1 MTNRRQKFLLCFSVY
16 ILEGSEMISNKDEA
30 IWVND
35 PPADISPV
43 RSGNGDKLNAQVGII
58 CMFYLLLAIA
68 FVSWLLF
75 DIWIGQHSLA
85 RWGRY
90 ELEPLNTPVFR
101 LVFFT
106 VLGGALGGVVNG
118 IRSILDYYPHFDR
131 TYAWKYIMA
140 PWLGA
145 ALSLVAYAILNS
157 GLSVFG
163 GGNSVDGSPAQI
175 LAMFSTG
182 FLAGY
187 GARDVFAWLD
197 FQVSR
202 LFASDSTKFKDDLAA
217 THENPKDVE
226 PFSTNGKG

>member
-1 MTNRRQKFLLCFSVY
+1 
-16 ILEGSEMISNKDEA
+16 MISNKDEA

-35 PPADISPV
+35 PLADISPV
-43 RSGNGDKLNAQVGII
+43 RSNNGEKLNVQVGII

-118 IRSILDYYPHFDR
+118 IRSLLDYLPHFDR

-157 GLSVFG
+157 GLSIFG
-163 GGNSVDGSPAQI
+163 GGNGADGSPAQI

-187 GARDVFAWLD
+187 GARDVFIWLD
-197 FQVSR
+197 CQVSR
-202 LFASDSTKFKDDLAA
+202 LFTSDSSRSENGLAA
-217 THENPKDVE
+217 TDKNPKDVGS
-226 PFSTNGKG
+226 FSANGKG